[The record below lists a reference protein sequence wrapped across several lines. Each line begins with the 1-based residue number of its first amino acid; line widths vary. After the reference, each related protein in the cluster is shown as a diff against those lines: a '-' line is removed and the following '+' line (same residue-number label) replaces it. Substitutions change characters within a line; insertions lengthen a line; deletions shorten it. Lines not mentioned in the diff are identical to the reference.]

1 MMSSPRMER
10 ISDLMISEISRILLR
25 KVKDP
30 RVQHVTIS
38 DVDVAKD
45 LKTAKVYFS
54 VFLEEVDKD
63 EVLAGLNRAAGFIR
77 SELFHVL
84 RFKSIPRLIFKVDPS
99 IEYGA
104 HIEKLLHTLHDGK
117 EEDEE
122 GES

>member
-1 MMSSPRMER
+1 MSSPRMER
-10 ISDLMISEISRILLR
+10 ISDLMISEISQVLLR

-30 RVQHVTIS
+30 RVRHVTIS
-38 DVDVAKD
+38 DVDVARD

-54 VFLEEVDKD
+54 VLPGGMDKD
-63 EVLAGLNRAAGFIR
+63 EVLDGLNRAAGYIR

-84 RFKSIPRLIFKVDPS
+84 RFKSIPRLIFKLDPS

-104 HIEKLLHTLHDGK
+104 HIEKLLHTLHNGK
-117 EEDEE
+117 DEDED